1 MQTRRLSLAIAIA
14 AALTSQAWAD
24 SKSSSFQVGVQ
35 VVATCSIAAADMT
48 FNTMTTGTTGVSDAA
63 SDITVNCSENAPYA
77 IALSNGGSYSG
88 GRRLTDGTKFIN
100 YYLYK
105 DNSRTAEW
113 TTQSTIT
120 SLGSGAAQS
129 HTVYGRIPS
138 GQSVPNMGRYTDT
151 VVATVSY

>member
-100 YYLYK
+100 YFLYK
-105 DNSRTAEW
+105 DPTRA
-113 TTQSTIT
+113 QSWDAANTL
-120 SLGSGAAQS
+120 SFVGSGAAQS